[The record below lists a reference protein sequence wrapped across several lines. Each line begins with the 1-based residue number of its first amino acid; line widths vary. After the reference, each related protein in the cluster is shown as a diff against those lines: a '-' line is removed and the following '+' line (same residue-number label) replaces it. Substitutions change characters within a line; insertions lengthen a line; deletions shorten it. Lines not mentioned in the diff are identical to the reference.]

1 MTKTV
6 IVTVATSP
14 VEFPAGTVSSG
25 IKVSMQLT
33 GGTLVSQ
40 TLSEG
45 PFVATFVGVEAGEY
59 TITSQAYDANGIVLG
74 SPASVVQVI
83 AADAPNTVKINHI
96 APYIGVSYRYN
107 LKHLHLF

>member
-6 IVTVATSP
+6 IVTVATTP
-14 VEFPAGTVSSG
+14 AEFPSGTVSSG

-33 GGTLVSQ
+33 GGALVSQ

-59 TITSQAYDANGIVLG
+59 TITSQALDSTGATLGIPV
-74 SPASVVQVI
+74 SVMQVI
-83 AADAPNTVKINHI
+83 AADAPNTVRIEVPSAVTVVI
-96 APYIGVSYRYN
+96 Q
-107 LKHLHLF
+107 